1 MNQKSLEIFIQ
12 ITKLARLI
20 EQEALSARNMV
31 WVKDRDA
38 AMNKI
43 IDYTEAIKYADTLTE
58 TR

>member
-43 IDYTEAIKYADTLTE
+43 IDYTEAISELYSTNWH
-58 TR
+58 